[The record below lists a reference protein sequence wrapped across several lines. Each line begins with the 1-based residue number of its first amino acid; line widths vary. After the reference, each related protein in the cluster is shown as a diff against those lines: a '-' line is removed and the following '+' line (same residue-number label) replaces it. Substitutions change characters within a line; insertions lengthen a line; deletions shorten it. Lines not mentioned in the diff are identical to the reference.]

1 MRKVK
6 NIIINEALLNEIIEE
21 KRNDLA
27 IIHNLENSS
36 FSLSGEPEMAY
47 FSSVRKFFRNNISH
61 NIMNRNQELIKK
73 I

>member
-6 NIIINEALLNEIIEE
+6 NVVINSNLLDEIIEE
-21 KRNDLA
+21 KKRDLA
-27 IIHNLENSS
+27 MIHNLENSN
-36 FSLSGEPEMAY
+36 FSLSGEAEMAY
-47 FSSVRKFFRNNISH
+47 FSSVRNFFRNNISH